1 MTKKQNPNV
10 RRMRRLMVA
19 GIAASA
25 LAVPATALAGPHAG
39 YPINGS
45 HHAKATTTSHESGSG
60 AAIVLL
66 LTVTTAGVA
75 VGASKLQIRRS
86 VPTT

>member
-1 MTKKQNPNV
+1 MKKNLNPNV
-10 RRMRRLMVA
+10 RRMRRIMVA
-19 GIAASA
+19 GVAASA

-39 YPINGS
+39 YPVNGS
-45 HHAKATTTSHESGSG
+45 HQAKATTTSHESGSG

-66 LTVTTAGVA
+66 LTITTAGVA
-75 VGASKLQIRRS
+75 VGAGKLQIRRS